1 MTIYNVYMKD
11 FQVDIPDNLDY
22 HDDFE
27 EIIRLIKI
35 QIKERDHGFT
45 YEEDE
50 E

>member
-1 MTIYNVYMKD
+1 MTDYDVHIND
-11 FQVDIPDNLDY
+11 FVVNIPDKLDY